1 MFNLIL
7 NTKNIKEGHKGNE
20 KRKRKI
26 DKANIK
32 HIAKMQTNNHINN
45 IKYKVTKPSTQRQR
59 LLDRFNVRK
68 REAVG
73 RGEEEVS
80 GGERR
85 RGERGG
91 EGRRRERR
99 REGKEE
105 KGRGGERQRKQT
117 H

>member
-1 MFNLIL
+1 MV
-7 NTKNIKEGHKGNE
+7 
-20 KRKRKI
+20 
-26 DKANIK
+26 DKL
-32 HIAKMQTNNHINN
+32 NHINN

-85 RGERGG
+85 GGERGG
-91 EGRRRERR
+91 EG
-99 REGKEE
+99 KD
-105 KGRGGERQRKQT
+105 KGNKPIKYMMSIGDT
-117 H
+117 L